1 MNDEEYYNFV
11 RPYADAM
18 QMLLTRLDVLNHN
31 LYGKS
36 DSRPIHYIQNRIKK
50 KKSLEEKLIRR
61 GKEPTVDN
69 AKDYLQD
76 IAGVRIICYFVDDIY
91 NLAKSLKRQADLIV
105 IREQDYIKAPKPNGY
120 RSYHLIV
127 GVPVYCMD
135 GMEYFPVEVQLRTL
149 SMDFWA
155 SMEHRISYKKE
166 RADKEE
172 LTTVVGLEMMRS
184 VNEENAEETRK
195 VQIVKSAISTLS
207 FSELEAIIHIF
218 DEMDGKEGILVASKI
233 ADRVGITRSVIVNAL
248 RKFESAGVIESRSSG
263 MKGTYIKVLND
274 VVFDELDKIK
284 KQNQK
289 K

>member
-69 AKDYLQD
+69 AKDY
-76 IAGVRIICYFVDDIY
+76 VRH
-91 NLAKSLKRQADLIV
+91 A
-105 IREQDYIKAPKPNGY
+105 KPNGY

-172 LTTVVGLEMMRS
+172 LTTELLGYANQLQEI
-184 VNEENAEETRK
+184 E
-195 VQIVKSAISTLS
+195 KS
-207 FSELEAIIHIF
+207 
-218 DEMDGKEGILVASKI
+218 
-233 ADRVGITRSVIVNAL
+233 
-248 RKFESAGVIESRSSG
+248 FESHNEIGKLKEPEKMEKDMAKPENTDSPIIS
-263 MKGTYIKVLND
+263 
-274 VVFDELDKIK
+274 
-284 KQNQK
+284 
-289 K
+289 

>member
-105 IREQDYIKAPKPNGY
+105 
-120 RSYHLIV
+120 
-127 GVPVYCMD
+127 
-135 GMEYFPVEVQLRTL
+135 MEYFPVEVQLRTL

-172 LTTVVGLEMMRS
+172 LTTELLGYANQLQEI
-184 VNEENAEETRK
+184 E
-195 VQIVKSAISTLS
+195 KS
-207 FSELEAIIHIF
+207 
-218 DEMDGKEGILVASKI
+218 
-233 ADRVGITRSVIVNAL
+233 
-248 RKFESAGVIESRSSG
+248 FESHNEIGKLKEPEK
-263 MKGTYIKVLND
+263 MEKD
-274 VVFDELDKIK
+274 VAEPKNTDSPIIS
-284 KQNQK
+284 
-289 K
+289 

>member
-135 GMEYFPVEVQLRTL
+135 GKEYFPVEVQLRTL

-172 LTTVVGLEMMRS
+172 LTTELLGYANQLQEI
-184 VNEENAEETRK
+184 E
-195 VQIVKSAISTLS
+195 KS
-207 FSELEAIIHIF
+207 
-218 DEMDGKEGILVASKI
+218 
-233 ADRVGITRSVIVNAL
+233 
-248 RKFESAGVIESRSSG
+248 FESHNEIGKLKEPEKMEKDMAKPENTDSPIIS
-263 MKGTYIKVLND
+263 
-274 VVFDELDKIK
+274 
-284 KQNQK
+284 
-289 K
+289 

>member
-1 MNDEEYYNFV
+1 MIDESLYTGKYNPDIPNFIQANEACKLLEEGV
-11 RPYADAM
+11 CSLEECDTAM
-18 QMLLTRLDVLNHN
+18 ELGYNME
-31 LYGKS
+31 G
-36 DSRPIHYIQNRIKK
+36 PIHYIQNRIKK

-172 LTTVVGLEMMRS
+172 LTT
-184 VNEENAEETRK
+184 
-195 VQIVKSAISTLS
+195 
-207 FSELEAIIHIF
+207 ELLGYANQLQEI
-218 DEMDGKEGILVASKI
+218 EKK
-233 ADRVGITRSVIVNAL
+233 L
-248 RKFESAGVIESRSSG
+248 RES
-263 MKGTYIKVLND
+263 
-274 VVFDELDKIK
+274 
-284 KQNQK
+284 
-289 K
+289 

>member
-105 IREQDYIKAPKPNGY
+105 IREQDYIKAPKWISQLSSDCR
-120 RSYHLIV
+120 RSGLLH
-127 GVPVYCMD
+127 GWD
-135 GMEYFPVEVQLRTL
+135 GIFSGRST
-149 SMDFWA
+149 A
-155 SMEHRISYKKE
+155 
-166 RADKEE
+166 AD
-172 LTTVVGLEMMRS
+172 
-184 VNEENAEETRK
+184 
-195 VQIVKSAISTLS
+195 
-207 FSELEAIIHIF
+207 II
-218 DEMDGKEGILVASKI
+218 DGFLGKY
-233 ADRVGITRSVIVNAL
+233 
-248 RKFESAGVIESRSSG
+248 
-263 MKGTYIKVLND
+263 GTPHFL
-274 VVFDELDKIK
+274 
-284 KQNQK
+284 
-289 K
+289 

>member
-135 GMEYFPVEVQLRTL
+135 GMEYFPVEIQLRTMT
-149 SMDFWA
+149 MDLWA
-155 SMEHRISYKKE
+155 SMEHRVCYKKLPE
-166 RADKEE
+166 HREE
-172 LTTVVGLEMMRS
+172 LAEAFCQYADILGKIEEQFEAYNETGLLEEIAPSEVVES
-184 VNEENAEETRK
+184 PT
-195 VQIVKSAISTLS
+195 
-207 FSELEAIIHIF
+207 
-218 DEMDGKEGILVASKI
+218 EG
-233 ADRVGITRSVIVNAL
+233 
-248 RKFESAGVIESRSSG
+248 
-263 MKGTYIKVLND
+263 
-274 VVFDELDKIK
+274 
-284 KQNQK
+284 
-289 K
+289 

>member
-105 IREQDYIKAPKPNGY
+105 IREQDYICLLY
-120 RSYHLIV
+120 
-127 GVPVYCMD
+127 
-135 GMEYFPVEVQLRTL
+135 T
-149 SMDFWA
+149 
-155 SMEHRISYKKE
+155 
-166 RADKEE
+166 
-172 LTTVVGLEMMRS
+172 
-184 VNEENAEETRK
+184 
-195 VQIVKSAISTLS
+195 
-207 FSELEAIIHIF
+207 
-218 DEMDGKEGILVASKI
+218 
-233 ADRVGITRSVIVNAL
+233 
-248 RKFESAGVIESRSSG
+248 SRC
-263 MKGTYIKVLND
+263 V
-274 VVFDELDKIK
+274 
-284 KQNQK
+284 
-289 K
+289 

>member
-91 NLAKSLKRQADLIV
+91 NLAKSLKRQAVLIV
-105 IREQDYIKAPKPNGY
+105 IREQEYIKAP
-120 RSYHLIV
+120 
-127 GVPVYCMD
+127 
-135 GMEYFPVEVQLRTL
+135 
-149 SMDFWA
+149 
-155 SMEHRISYKKE
+155 
-166 RADKEE
+166 
-172 LTTVVGLEMMRS
+172 
-184 VNEENAEETRK
+184 
-195 VQIVKSAISTLS
+195 
-207 FSELEAIIHIF
+207 
-218 DEMDGKEGILVASKI
+218 
-233 ADRVGITRSVIVNAL
+233 
-248 RKFESAGVIESRSSG
+248 
-263 MKGTYIKVLND
+263 
-274 VVFDELDKIK
+274 
-284 KQNQK
+284 
-289 K
+289 

>member
-135 GMEYFPVEVQLRTL
+135 GMEYFPVEVQLRT
-149 SMDFWA
+149 FRW
-155 SMEHRISYKKE
+155 ISGQVWNT
-166 RADKEE
+166 AF
-172 LTTVVGLEMMRS
+172 L
-184 VNEENAEETRK
+184 
-195 VQIVKSAISTLS
+195 
-207 FSELEAIIHIF
+207 
-218 DEMDGKEGILVASKI
+218 
-233 ADRVGITRSVIVNAL
+233 
-248 RKFESAGVIESRSSG
+248 
-263 MKGTYIKVLND
+263 
-274 VVFDELDKIK
+274 IK
-284 KQNQK
+284 KNGRIRRS
-289 K
+289 